1 MNQLSRITPVSDAEA
16 ARLVRPDTLADL
28 ASDITATAPSGRHGH
43 AAAAPRRARRRV
55 LLIAAPLAAAGVAA
69 AVVAAS
75 SIASPGRQHG
85 SAIKDRPV
93 VTRSHPA
100 TRHRTTEA
108 RVLSFVR
115 HGGYIIV
122 KVRDPLAD
130 PARYN
135 AEFARHHL
143 HIRLT
148 MVPVSPSLVGTVVYM
163 GLSQGASPIT
173 PITAQGR
180 CFTGGGG
187 SACPVG
193 VRVPA
198 DFHGNAVLTFGRA
211 ARPGEKYESTT
222 SAFAPGEV
230 MHGMSIKG
238 ETVAQVVAAL
248 RARHVTVPLFN
259 RISNNIAG
267 NVPRVPG
274 NWYVYDAVPWAP
286 GQVMLFVGPTR
297 TQPVPRQ
304 PTGKGAPKAS
314 PTAAA
319 GLK

>member
-28 ASDITATAPSGRHGH
+28 ASDITATAPSGRRGH
-43 AAAAPRRARRRV
+43 AAAAPRPARRRV

-75 SIASPGRQHG
+75 SIASPGHQHG
-85 SAIKDRPV
+85 SAVKDRPA

-100 TRHRTTEA
+100 TGHRTTQA

-130 PARYN
+130 PTRYN

-143 HIRLT
+143 DIRLT
-148 MVPVSPSLVGTVVYM
+148 MVPVSPSLIGTVVYM

-211 ARPGEKYESTT
+211 ARPGEKYESTA

-230 MHGMSIKG
+230 MHGMSVQG

-248 RARHVTVPLFN
+248 HARHVTVPLFN
-259 RISNNIAG
+259 TVRKSVG
-267 NVPRVPG
+267 RNVRHVPG
-274 NWYVYDAVPWAP
+274 DWYVYDAVPWAP

-297 TQPVPRQ
+297 TEPKLGSGVSRGPQPSP
-304 PTGKGAPKAS
+304 S
-314 PTAAA
+314 PTR
-319 GLK
+319 

>member
-16 ARLVRPDTLADL
+16 ARLVRPDTLAGL
-28 ASDITATAPSGRHGH
+28 ASDITATAPSGRRGH
-43 AAAAPRRARRRV
+43 AAAAPRPGRRRV

-69 AVVAAS
+69 AVVAAA
-75 SIASPGRQHG
+75 SIASPGHQHG

-93 VTRSHPA
+93 AARSHPA
-100 TRHRTTEA
+100 TQPTTTRV

-115 HGGYIIV
+115 QGGFIIV

-148 MVPVSPSLVGTVVYM
+148 MVPVSPSLIGTLVYM
-163 GLSQGASPIT
+163 GSSQGASPIT

-193 VRVPA
+193 VRVPV
-198 DFHGNAVLTFGRA
+198 DFHGSAQLTFGRA
-211 ARPGEKYESTT
+211 ARPGEQYESTA
-222 SAFAPGEV
+222 SAFAPGEAL
-230 MHGMSIKG
+230 HGMSIKG
-238 ETVAQVVAAL
+238 ETVAQVLVAL
-248 RARHVTVPLFN
+248 RARHVSVALYDVF
-259 RISNNIAG
+259 RHNIA
-267 NVPRVPG
+267 VHLRHVPG
-274 NWYVYDAVPWAP
+274 SYYVYDAVPWAQ
-286 GQVMLFVGPTR
+286 GQVMLFAGR
-297 TQPVPRQ
+297 GKTQPMTGAGRHVNGPQ
-304 PTGKGAPKAS
+304 PSAS
-314 PTAAA
+314 PTS
-319 GLK
+319 